1 MSDNHQGRIIITFHG
16 TYNVLSAERILLNE
30 GMAVEAI
37 AAPRNISTD
46 CGICIRVT
54 NPDEMRI
61 RQLLEAKAIEING
74 IYHE

>member
-1 MSDNHQGRIIITFHG
+1 MSVNHQGRIIITFHG
-16 TYNVLSAERILLNE
+16 AYYVLSAERILLNE

-37 AAPRNISTD
+37 ATPRNISTD

-61 RQLLEAKAIEING
+61 RQLLEAKSIEINR

>member
-1 MSDNHQGRIIITFHG
+1 MSDNHQGRILITFHG
-16 TYNVLSAERILLNE
+16 THTVLSAERILLKE

-37 AAPRNISTD
+37 AVPRKISTD

-61 RQLLEAKAIEING
+61 RQLLEAETIEING